1 MQATHVTMYKLQ
13 TVDITYGVN
22 LKTKITSFATMA
34 SNGTEMEIMKPS
46 FQKLHYCVVYY
57 QCLLNKN
64 FCHRN
69 NSLLHSRNLNNSQ
82 TSN

>member
-1 MQATHVTMYKLQ
+1 MQATHLTMYKLR

-46 FQKLHYCVVYY
+46 FSKTTLLRCVLSVPT
-57 QCLLNKN
+57 K
-64 FCHRN
+64 
-69 NSLLHSRNLNNSQ
+69 
-82 TSN
+82 